1 MYERRF
7 RESTQPGM
15 KQRRE
20 CKMIKIVYRKTCDQI
35 LYALLSPI
43 SFDLLI
49 LKKGSSVQY
58 VDQLQEP

>member
-20 CKMIKIVYRKTCDQI
+20 CKMTKMVYRKTCDQI
-35 LYALLSPI
+35 LYALLSQI

-49 LKKGSSVQY
+49 F
-58 VDQLQEP
+58 

>member
-15 KQRRE
+15 KTRRE
-20 CKMIKIVYRKTCDQI
+20 CKMTKMVYRKTFDQI
-35 LYALLSPI
+35 LYALLSQI

-49 LKKGSSVQY
+49 FKKSSSVQY
-58 VDQLQEP
+58 VDQLHEP

>member
-1 MYERRF
+1 MYKRRL

-20 CKMIKIVYRKTCDQI
+20 CKMTKMGYRKTCDQI
-35 LYALLSPI
+35 LYELLSPI

-49 LKKGSSVQY
+49 KKKSSSVQY
-58 VDQLQEP
+58 IDQLQEP

>member
-1 MYERRF
+1 MYERRLG
-7 RESTQPGM
+7 ESTQLGM

-20 CKMIKIVYRKTCDQI
+20 CKMTKMVYRKTCDQI

-49 LKKGSSVQY
+49 KKKSSSVLY
-58 VDQLQEP
+58 IDQLQEP

>member
-1 MYERRF
+1 MYERRL

-20 CKMIKIVYRKTCDQI
+20 CRMTEMVYRKTCDQI

-43 SFDLLI
+43 PFDLLI
-49 LKKGSSVQY
+49 LKKSSSVQY

>member
-1 MYERRF
+1 
-7 RESTQPGM
+7 
-15 KQRRE
+15 
-20 CKMIKIVYRKTCDQI
+20 MIKIVYRKTCDQI
-35 LYALLSPI
+35 LYALLSQI